1 MSAAPPTDWNPASP
15 EVLND
20 QIAAYDAMR
29 RRCAIA
35 HSDYLWWSLFR
46 HADLMRVLHD
56 PASFSNAA
64 SNHLSIPN
72 AMDPPEHTPYR
83 QIIERYFS
91 VERMADFEPTCRAI
105 VDALIAALPRG
116 EPFEAMAGF
125 AQPFALRIQ
134 CAFMGWPD
142 RLHEPLR
149 QWIADN
155 HRATRA
161 GDRSAMARIA
171 LEFDGYIKQQLVQRR
186 DAGAA
191 AADDVTSRLLGER
204 IHGRALSDEEIVS
217 IVRNWTVGELGT
229 IAASVGILLHYLAT
243 HPALQDELR
252 RRPGELP
259 AAIDEILRIH
269 PPLIANR
276 RVTTCPVEI
285 GGRRLDAGER
295 LTLIWAAANRDE
307 AVFGDPDAFDPAR
320 NAGNNLLYGAG
331 VHVCP
336 GAPLARLE
344 LRVLMQALLA
354 GTHAIGLT
362 AESAPQRASFPGSGF
377 AVLPLRL
384 Q

>member
-125 AQPFALRIQ
+125 AQPWAIF
-134 CAFMGWPD
+134 
-142 RLHEPLR
+142 
-149 QWIADN
+149 
-155 HRATRA
+155 
-161 GDRSAMARIA
+161 
-171 LEFDGYIKQQLVQRR
+171 
-186 DAGAA
+186 
-191 AADDVTSRLLGER
+191 
-204 IHGRALSDEEIVS
+204 
-217 IVRNWTVGELGT
+217 
-229 IAASVGILLHYLAT
+229 AASAQQGDTRVASL
-243 HPALQDELR
+243 P
-252 RRPGELP
+252 RP
-259 AAIDEILRIH
+259 
-269 PPLIANR
+269 
-276 RVTTCPVEI
+276 
-285 GGRRLDAGER
+285 
-295 LTLIWAAANRDE
+295 
-307 AVFGDPDAFDPAR
+307 
-320 NAGNNLLYGAG
+320 
-331 VHVCP
+331 
-336 GAPLARLE
+336 
-344 LRVLMQALLA
+344 
-354 GTHAIGLT
+354 
-362 AESAPQRASFPGSGF
+362 
-377 AVLPLRL
+377 
-384 Q
+384 